1 MIDQVSTRQLWAIAA
16 FLLLF
21 VVTNALRHPDT
32 RSGYEIN
39 RDMTEAATFKRSAA
53 SALH

>member
-1 MIDQVSTRQLWAIAA
+1 VLKNITTQQLWAIAA
-16 FLLLF
+16 ALLF
-21 VVTNALRHPDT
+21 IVVTNFLRTPDT
-32 RSGYEIN
+32 RSFDEIN